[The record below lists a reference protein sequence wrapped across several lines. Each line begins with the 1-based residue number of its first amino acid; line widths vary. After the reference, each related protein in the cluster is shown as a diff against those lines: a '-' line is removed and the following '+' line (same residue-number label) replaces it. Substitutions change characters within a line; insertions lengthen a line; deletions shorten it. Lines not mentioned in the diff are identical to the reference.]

1 MTTVI
6 NTNVPAIIA
15 KSNMDRVQRELE
27 SSINKLSS
35 GQRINKA
42 ADDAAGMAVANR
54 MESQIRGLT
63 MAIRHG
69 KDGQNLV
76 DTADGAQIEISNML
90 QRLRELAVQ
99 ASSDTLDTNNRTF
112 LNAEA
117 TALKAEINRISE
129 QTTWNNLN
137 LLDGTYTGKVF
148 QVGFKGAETIDV
160 TIDDAA
166 TDAIGA
172 FNMHSI
178 GHAEQQIFADESS
191 YIAATTIS
199 VSGYL
204 GSATVAVQKDTT
216 GVNSSVKKL
225 ASDINAVKNST
236 GVEATAITKA
246 KLHSVSATGVISFN
260 LSGNHETTG
269 TTAAT
274 FYAVTATL
282 AATTDL
288 DPLADAINKHAA
300 NTGITAK
307 LGATAAELILT
318 HQTGETIFLR
328 DINVGGGTTKNLSLS
343 ALDKFGNDHNTAD
356 TTLNR
361 LENTGDEKF
370 TTGTDHAAKR
380 HGYVLG
386 TVTLSSIK
394 NFTVAGDHQTQLNG
408 YFEDGTTGNT
418 AKFGMVGQT
427 TAGGTAK
434 LSSVASISVAD
445 QEHATDAIAV
455 LDAAIAK
462 IDQQRADLGAISNR
476 LSSVVDN
483 NTSMVTNTESSKSH
497 ILDTDFA
504 VETTKLTRTQIL
516 QQAATSM
523 LAQANASKQSVLALL
538 QNLG

>member
-99 ASSDTLDTNNRTF
+99 AASDTLDTNNRTF

-137 LLDGTYTGKVF
+137 LLNGTYTGKVF

-166 TDAIGA
+166 TSAIGA

-178 GHAEQQIFADESS
+178 SQAAQLHATNSHTNTS
-191 YIAATTIS
+191 ATTMS

-204 GSATVAVQKDTT
+204 GSAQIAITADTT
-216 GVNSSVKKL
+216 DVNSSVKKL
-225 ASDINAVKNST
+225 AADINAVKTST

-246 KLHSVSATGVISFN
+246 KLHSVTGTGVIKFN
-260 LSGNHETTG
+260 LAGNHETTG
-269 TTAAT
+269 STAAT

-300 NTGITAK
+300 NTGVTAK

-318 HQTGETIFLR
+318 HQTGETIELTG
-328 DINVGGGTTKNLSLS
+328 IHVGGVTSKNMKLT
-343 ALDKFGNDHNTAD
+343 ALDKFGNDTNTAD

-361 LENTGDEKF
+361 IANTGRSTY
-370 TTGTDHAAKR
+370 TTTNSAAKR
-380 HGYVLG
+380 NAFVMG

-394 NFTVAGDHQTQLNG
+394 NFTVAGDHATANLG
-408 YFEDGTTGNT
+408 YFEASGTGSANKDGMIGATTT
-418 AKFGMVGQT
+418 
-427 TAGGTAK
+427 GGTAK
-434 LSSVASISVAD
+434 LSSVASISVSD

>member
-1 MTTVI
+1 MVTNS
-6 NTNVPAIIA
+6 NTNI
-15 KSNMDRVQRELE
+15 
-27 SSINKLSS
+27 
-35 GQRINKA
+35 
-42 ADDAAGMAVANR
+42 
-54 MESQIRGLT
+54 T
-63 MAIRHG
+63 
-69 KDGQNLV
+69 
-76 DTADGAQIEISNML
+76 
-90 QRLRELAVQ
+90 
-99 ASSDTLDTNNRTF
+99 
-112 LNAEA
+112 
-117 TALKAEINRISE
+117 
-129 QTTWNNLN
+129 
-137 LLDGTYTGKVF
+137 
-148 QVGFKGAETIDV
+148 
-160 TIDDAA
+160 
-166 TDAIGA
+166 
-172 FNMHSI
+172 
-178 GHAEQQIFADESS
+178 
-191 YIAATTIS
+191 ATTMSI
-199 VSGYL
+199 SGYL
-204 GSATVAVQKDTT
+204 GSAQVAVATDTT
-216 GVNSSVKKL
+216 NVNSSVKKL
-225 ASDINAVKNST
+225 AADINAVKTST

-246 KLHSVSATGVISFN
+246 RLHAVTDTGVIKFN
-260 LSGNHETTG
+260 LAGNHETTG
-269 TTAAT
+269 STAVT
-274 FYAVTATL
+274 RYAVTATL

-318 HQTGETIFLR
+318 HQTGETIELT
-328 DINVGGGTTKNLSLS
+328 DIHVGGVTSKHLSLT
-343 ALDKFGNDHNTAD
+343 ALDKFGNDTTSAD

-361 LENTGDEKF
+361 IKNTSGSTF
-370 TTGTDHAAKR
+370 TTTNTERNA
-380 HGYVLG
+380 YVLG

-394 NFTVAGDHQTQLNG
+394 NFTVAGDHADQNKG
-408 YFEDGTTGNT
+408 YFESGLGTGAANDGYT
-418 AKFGMVGQT
+418 GQT

>member
-27 SSINKLSS
+27 NSIAKLSS
-35 GQRINKA
+35 GHRINKA

-90 QRLRELAVQ
+90 QRMRELAVQ

-166 TDAIGA
+166 TTAIGA
-172 FNMHSI
+172 FNMHTE
-178 GHAEQQIFADESS
+178 GHADTLAS
-191 YIAATTIS
+191 TTPITNNTLTI
-199 VSGYL
+199 SGYL
-204 GSATVAVQKDTT
+204 GSATVEVEADTT
-216 GVNSSVKKL
+216 LLNTSVKKV
-225 ASDINAVKNST
+225 AADINAVKDST
-236 GVEATAITKA
+236 GVEATAITKG
-246 KLHSVSATGVISFN
+246 KLHTVSATGVISFD
-260 LSGNHETTG
+260 LAGNQTNG
-269 TTAAT
+269 TAAT
-274 FYAVTATL
+274 FYDVTATL
-282 AATTDL
+282 ASTSDL
-288 DPLADAINKHAA
+288 DPLVDAINAHAA
-300 NTGITAK
+300 NTGVTAI
-307 LGATAAELILT
+307 LGATASEIILT
-318 HQTGETIFLR
+318 HQTGETIELKKLS
-328 DINVGGGTTKNLSLS
+328 IGGGTTGTMRMTT
-343 ALDKFGNDHNTAD
+343 LDKFGNSVTLAD

-361 LENTGDEKF
+361 AAAANTKQSTITLGGTA
-370 TTGTDHAAKR
+370 TTGNKAGA
-380 HGYVLG
+380 YVLG
-386 TVTLSSIK
+386 SMTLSSIK
-394 NFTVAGDHQTQLNG
+394 SFTVSGDDTDVEQG
-408 YFEDGTTGNT
+408 YFGAQHGYT
-418 AKFGMVGQT
+418 GQT

-434 LSSVASISVAD
+434 LSAVSSISVAD

-476 LSSVVDN
+476 LSAVIDT
-483 NTSMVTNTESSKSH
+483 NTAMVTNTESSKSH